1 MGEDMTVHSDV
12 RQQKLFALLISLLV
26 TIIWSSTFVI
36 VKIGLE
42 SLGPLT
48 IAGWRY
54 FIGAMVLTPFFIFQK
69 KQRPVISKSL

>member
-1 MGEDMTVHSDV
+1 MSDESGTLSELNKRRYIAIGV
-12 RQQKLFALLISLLV
+12 SLIV

-48 IAGWRY
+48 IAGLRY
-54 FIGAMVLTPFFIFQK
+54 SIGAMVLLPFMLFHK
-69 KQRPVISKSL
+69 SQRIYRKT